1 MLDYRG
7 ADQAARELGCRIQE
21 GEPLAPRTTF
31 RIGGPADRLYTL
43 ENLGQLK
50 GLLQALEQGNIPR
63 MVLGKGSNLLVS
75 DKGYRGAVLALAG
88 EFQKVELLPGGRV
101 LAGAGAPLA
110 SVCAF
115 AGTGGSPAWSLPG
128 GSPGPLAGRLTWTPG
143 PTAGR

>member
-115 AGTGGSPAWSLPG
+115 ARDRGLSGLEFAWGIPGSIGGAAYMDAGAYG
-128 GSPGPLAGRLTWTPG
+128 G
-143 PTAGR
+143 

>member
-50 GLLQALEQGNIPR
+50 GLLQALEQGSAPYALLKVLRRGFLDGVTGIYHTPR
-63 MVLGKGSNLLVS
+63 
-75 DKGYRGAVLALAG
+75 GYDIDEHAAEAYDLRFPPKEKLR
-88 EFQKVELLPGGRV
+88 LPGQ
-101 LAGAGAPLA
+101 L
-110 SVCAF
+110 F
-115 AGTGGSPAWSLPG
+115 
-128 GSPGPLAGRLTWTPG
+128 
-143 PTAGR
+143 